1 MEPINILIM
10 IHGMS
15 PESKKQSPF
24 EGYDKF
30 WKALVRQ
37 NSRLEKLFPPN
48 FTGLDSQPRNFIG
61 VEWGHEYLLSPEPSV
76 DNLREDQR
84 LTRAQNFVDRT
95 IGYNRL
101 RDYKNGSG
109 SDDNNQELIWDFP
122 PGILRPVIFQLREQI
137 ITRGLGDVVY
147 YTSEEGE
154 CQTRRTVYHQVLS
167 QIAQFATET
176 DVRMHLIGDSLGVTL
191 CHDFL
196 FGIFTRGEESGYIKG
211 KQFYNHNNI
220 EQGEN
225 DKKQFL
231 QWYDKARPGVNTL
244 KLGSF
249 TSTASQIPLFLMR
262 KQNLVTQLAKG
273 VQIDASGIGIVD
285 SGRIQWQ
292 LFFDVDDLL
301 GFATRKLYNCQQ
313 AIREIQVNSGSGVD
327 AHTSYWQNDTV
338 VRETATLLTRNAR

>member
-1 MEPINILIM
+1 M

-24 EGYDKF
+24 EGYDNF

-37 NSRLEKLFPPN
+37 NSRLEQLFPHN

-61 VEWGHEYLLSPEPSV
+61 VEWGNEYPLSPEPSV

-84 LTRAQNFVDRT
+84 LRRAQNFVDRT
-95 IGYNRL
+95 IGYNHL

-109 SDDNNQELIWDFP
+109 SSDNNQQLIWDFP
-122 PGILRPVIFQLREQI
+122 PGILRSAIFPLREKI
-137 ITRGLGDVVY
+137 ITRGFGDVVY

-154 CQTRRTVYHQVLS
+154 CRVRRTVYHQVLS
-167 QIAQFATET
+167 QIDQFATEP
-176 DVRMHLIGDSLGVTL
+176 DVRMHFIGDSLGVTL

-196 FGIFTRGEESGYIKG
+196 FGIFTRGEESGYIKD
-211 KQFYNHNNI
+211 KQYKL

-225 DKKQFL
+225 DKEQFL
-231 QWYDKARPGVNTL
+231 KWYEKARPGANTL

-262 KQNLVTQLAKG
+262 KQNLVNQLANEEE
-273 VQIDASGIGIVD
+273 IDARGIGIID
-285 SGRIQWQ
+285 SDRIQWQ

-313 AIREIQVNSGSGVD
+313 ALREIQVNSGTGVD
-327 AHTSYWQNDTV
+327 AHTSYWKNDTV
-338 VRETATLLTRNAR
+338 IRETAALLTRNAQ